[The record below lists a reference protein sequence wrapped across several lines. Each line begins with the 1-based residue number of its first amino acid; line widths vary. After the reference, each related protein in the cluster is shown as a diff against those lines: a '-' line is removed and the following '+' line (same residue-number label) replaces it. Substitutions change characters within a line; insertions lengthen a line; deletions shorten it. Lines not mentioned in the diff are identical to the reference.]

1 MSGQLMF
8 VNGRFSLPIQV
19 VSATLAASLNLEAR
33 QIGMIQLINQASTT
47 VIQPS
52 IEEEQLVA
60 DETAAEQRWKVIAHD
75 DNFTT
80 MEFVVRIMVQIFK
93 KPLVFAEAIMWQVH
107 NEGHSVVDVLPK
119 AEAEHRVRRAT
130 AAARLEGFPFRL
142 TIEPDD

>member
-1 MSGQLMF
+1 MSCQLMF
-8 VNGRFSLPIQV
+8 VNGRFSLLIQV
-19 VSATLAASLNLEAR
+19 VGATLAASLNLEAR
-33 QIGMIQLINQASTT
+33 QIGMRQPINQAGTT

-52 IEEEQLVA
+52 IEEEQRVA
-60 DETAAEQRWKVIAHD
+60 AETAAGQRWKVIAHD

-107 NEGHSVVDVLPK
+107 NEGLSVVDVLPK
-119 AEAEHRVRRAT
+119 AEAEHRVRQAT

-142 TIEPDD
+142 TIEPDE